1 VAWTLGCC
9 HRPRRSRRVW
19 KGLEGAG
26 EGEWSAATT
35 SSSRSSSSS
44 NTYLRAHLLPSSKKL
59 EVRPT
64 LGRTKADAK
73 RGRRQRGRR
82 RRRHDCNMADD
93 DDDDDGGARVQG
105 RRVGEGVKEG
115 QENLSLRP
123 RLCYM
128 IKGNHV

>member
-1 VAWTLGCC
+1 
-9 HRPRRSRRVW
+9 
-19 KGLEGAG
+19 
-26 EGEWSAATT
+26 
-35 SSSRSSSSS
+35 
-44 NTYLRAHLLPSSKKL
+44 
-59 EVRPT
+59 
-64 LGRTKADAK
+64 
-73 RGRRQRGRR
+73 
-82 RRRHDCNMADD
+82 MADD